1 MTGGAYLAR
10 GFKASGLQYARVIA
24 LPVTVYAI
32 VGAFKQAV
40 MALKCP
46 CQFYP
51 ARAIVL
57 VACVCVCVCA
67 LKSHLENLVLAY
79 LAHTGYMK
87 LL

>member
-57 VACVCVCVCA
+57 VACVCVCA